1 RRHCVSCS
9 ENSAVTPHV
18 PFFICFSKPS
28 PHIYTSGSL
37 KLENTPPQV
46 SFSTTTVVEA
56 NDDHYVDGLLD
67 EEKQEEEQGQ
77 CHGEIL
83 KSSLRKKALDGRME
97 RKQVQWVDVMGKELA
112 EIREF
117 ELKKMISDMMVIKA
131 VLASFCDQSTFA
143 SRRLHVDS
151 RYNMAVFCYAFRIAK
166 RVVSLTS

>member
-1 RRHCVSCS
+1 MANAFSELTDPVDQASDAVDKLREYKRRHYVSCS
-9 ENSAVTPHV
+9 ENSAVTPH
-18 PFFICFSKPS
+18 
-28 PHIYTSGSL
+28 GSL

-56 NDDHYVDGLLD
+56 NDDHYVD
-67 EEKQEEEQGQ
+67 EEQGQ

-117 ELKKMISDMMVIKA
+117 ECSEEDDI
-131 VLASFCDQSTFA
+131 
-143 SRRLHVDS
+143 
-151 RYNMAVFCYAFRIAK
+151 RYDGDKSCACII
-166 RVVSLTS
+166 L

>member
-1 RRHCVSCS
+1 MYFCHLINVYL
-9 ENSAVTPHV
+9 NDPV

-67 EEKQEEEQGQ
+67 EVREEDCGTEEKEEECVFEEKQEEEQGQ

-117 ELKKMISDMMVIKA
+117 ECSEEDDI
-131 VLASFCDQSTFA
+131 
-143 SRRLHVDS
+143 
-151 RYNMAVFCYAFRIAK
+151 RYDGDKSCACII
-166 RVVSLTS
+166 L

>member
-1 RRHCVSCS
+1 MYFCHLINVYLNGLSILSKRRCLYIVVI
-9 ENSAVTPHV
+9 NSLPRTPLAPV
-18 PFFICFSKPS
+18 LMRVLLC
-28 PHIYTSGSL
+28 SL

-67 EEKQEEEQGQ
+67 EVREEDCGTEEKEEECVFEEKQEEEQGQ

-117 ELKKMISDMMVIKA
+117 ECSEEDDI
-131 VLASFCDQSTFA
+131 
-143 SRRLHVDS
+143 
-151 RYNMAVFCYAFRIAK
+151 RYDGDKSCACII
-166 RVVSLTS
+166 L